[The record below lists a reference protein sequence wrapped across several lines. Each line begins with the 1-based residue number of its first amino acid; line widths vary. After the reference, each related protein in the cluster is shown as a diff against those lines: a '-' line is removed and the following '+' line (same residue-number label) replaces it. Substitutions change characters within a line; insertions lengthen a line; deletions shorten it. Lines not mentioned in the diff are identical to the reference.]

1 MMMILDPALNSSLL
15 SQHVLHTYITP
26 VITHTPQIQGEPPK
40 SAMSG
45 EIFLSLFLALIS
57 DSCFTQKC
65 DRDLYTTRFLIN
77 AATMLTSLQLLL
89 YLSIQLK
96 LQFAKTSRGQ
106 PANHQYPTTGVFT
119 GWAVLLA
126 SHFRGSNLPT

>member
-15 SQHVLHTYITP
+15 SQHMLHTYITP

-65 DRDLYTTRFLIN
+65 DKEICIPQD
-77 AATMLTSLQLLL
+77 S
-89 YLSIQLK
+89 
-96 LQFAKTSRGQ
+96 
-106 PANHQYPTTGVFT
+106 
-119 GWAVLLA
+119 
-126 SHFRGSNLPT
+126 